1 MHTRFVDGGI
11 SYNGGYTDYVITPT
25 EAVASILDELSAR
38 EAAQRDQ
45 IQAAVLYANIRFS
58 SNLNTKCS

>member
-1 MHTRFVDGGI
+1 VHTRFVDGGI

-38 EAAQRDQ
+38 EAARRDQ
-45 IQAAVLYANIRFS
+45 IQAYDAKNFPFCMQIYGLVV
-58 SNLNTKCS
+58 T